1 MNVRKKQVNLMYDGQ
16 NSHPRKTYKQ
26 LIEAKYLAVDNT
38 YRYRAILRYF
48 YEQQQRF
55 HHWLRPEEILQAVKE
70 RLMPEEAASYTDE
83 LLQNDLQQ
91 LYEWRNLER
100 KQSGKVAKIEDFKKK
115 RYRYQATPYTIRL
128 ERLVDELEDLGTS
141 YGGALEAAQFDK
153 LVEVLEPLTRP
164 IRYVLPPRQ
173 GERIRYEIEEWQ
185 DEKVHQWWTDLYVQ
199 FQRVTNNARDYL
211 ASLDSVQVED
221 AMMTEQF
228 LVYKDQVTDYLRRFM
243 LGLQRSSFQIE
254 GILSSV
260 DPVLLDSVFGRVAD
274 YERTIPRFDQPQQS
288 QEELLRRYSD
298 QWAGVRQWFL
308 GDQAGNNSDLE
319 DLQRE
324 TNEAIRRITRYA
336 QRMGERHTSMRS
348 RRTDYLYVAKW
359 FASLERK
366 EEADCLSAAIFGLS
380 HMRHLWTESEKN
392 TEDIYAAIW
401 DTKPGELMIK
411 PRIREFRERT
421 RASRIENKQEEKTA
435 MLQKYLIQKQQQK
448 EILDKIFASG
458 RVRIAELP
466 VVEPFVRQT
475 LLGWIGK
482 SMASPTREGKTE
494 EGRRFKVMDLGNNQR
509 IQLQCTDGVLDMPD
523 FVIYFDDQVKG
534 ASK

>member
-1 MNVRKKQVNLMYDGQ
+1 MYDGQ
-16 NSHPRKTYKQ
+16 NSHPRKAYKQ

-48 YEQQQRF
+48 YEQQRRF
-55 HHWLRPEEILQAVKE
+55 RHWLRPEEILQAVKE

-91 LYEWRNLER
+91 LYEWQNLER

-128 ERLVDELEDLGTS
+128 ERLVDELEALGTS

-221 AMMTEQF
+221 AMITEQF

-254 GILSSV
+254 GILSSI

-288 QEELLRRYSD
+288 QAELLRRYND
-298 QWAGVRQWFL
+298 QWAGVHQWFL
-308 GDQAGNNSDLE
+308 GDQAGINSDLE

-359 FASLERK
+359 FASLASK

-401 DTKPGELMIK
+401 DTKPGELIIK

-458 RVRIAELP
+458 RVCIAELP

-494 EGRRFKVMDLGNNQR
+494 DGRRFKVMDLGNNQR
-509 IQLQCTDGVLDMPD
+509 IQMQCTDGVLDMPD
-523 FVIYFDDQVKG
+523 FVIYFDDQKKG